1 MEYVNPDNYT
11 VELTPVLRNLAS
23 EGSLDTSVVNGV
35 SLQRTLAMVETL
47 DAQGHRKMVVGKRD
61 GASFDDVVQNPVLVG
76 WKTVVDTVWIYPVA
90 DLNSAIAAFQ
100 AGENPFVSVGDRMV
114 FTDISHLY
122 SFYGS
127 VYEATAVS
135 QPVGNVGYSLGVGTV
150 LEDLGVTIHFDLESG
165 LRVATW
171 RLVRQITS
179 QADVLVGGDSPD
191 GTIGFLT
198 IYSDWDEDGALDP
211 VTLDV
216 VALGFEYADKVLVE
230 PV

>member
-1 MEYVNPDNYT
+1 MEYVNPDNFV
-11 VELTPVLRNLAS
+11 VELTPVLRNLAT

-35 SLQRTLAMVETL
+35 SLQRTLGMVETL
-47 DAQGHRKMVVGKRD
+47 DAQGHRKMVVGRRD

-76 WKTVVDTVWIYPVA
+76 WKTVIDTVWIYPVD
-90 DLNSAIAAFQ
+90 DLNSAISAFQ
-100 AGENPFVSVGDRMV
+100 AGENPLVQSGDRLI
-114 FTDISHLY
+114 FTDIEHLY
-122 SFYGS
+122 SFYSS

-165 LRVATW
+165 LRVASW

-198 IYSDWDEDGALDP
+198 IYSDWDEDGVQDP
-211 VTLDV
+211 LDV
-216 VALGFEYADKVLVE
+216 TPAELGFTYGDPAFVV